1 VFASTA
7 LTADRLGFR
16 AGVGVARGMAELAGM
31 ELREP
36 VPADR

>member
-7 LTADRLGFR
+7 LTDRLGFR